1 MELTKKK
8 DQLMQIAK
16 TLTERVETLR
26 ERLSEEVMHIEMICY
41 DTLAEADDDDALNE
55 AIIDLQRNL
64 KSMQKALDI
73 NQLQRDIN
81 YLNLVAKEFYVK
93 GEKE

>member
-1 MELTKKK
+1 MGYMSSGNAIYNGHM
-8 DQLMQIAK
+8 D
-16 TLTERVETLR
+16 
-26 ERLSEEVMHIEMICY
+26 
-41 DTLAEADDDDALNE
+41 EADDDDSLNE

-73 NQLQRDIN
+73 NQLQSDIN
-81 YLNLVAKEFYVK
+81 YLNLLAKEFYVK